1 MTTTYHLNSAQE
13 ISVDILDAIKLAFK
27 NKPITII
34 IEERDES
41 DSLTDEQKHVLDN
54 RLNEDQTTYLT
65 AEHSIN
71 ELAKKYGV

>member
-54 RLNEDQTTYLT
+54 RLNEDQTNYLT